1 MMKLKKLLFLLF
13 AMLAFSTAW
22 ASNVYVKGTQEN
34 DIPFTTD
41 GDYYISNKWTGKYV
55 KLENSQL
62 ATVTAENKAQAD
74 IITMAFNDNGSVTT
88 MKQKNG
94 DGDMIATLN
103 FIKESFETHLTAGD
117 YPIDFLDQMF
127 TMKMIY
133 TGDDDGSVYLV
144 VDVPVI
150 ENWEGENGIKNYL
163 ISHSQGNQAVN
174 FYLSHMVPGN
184 RHYLCVDSD
193 DTFGFTLDNGT
204 ASKWL
209 VYRLE
214 KIPIDEEHF
223 PDPVFR
229 QFVYE
234 QYDKNNNWWLSQA
247 EIDKVKMLNLWTTN
261 YPECVEITSLQGIE
275 YFENMSC
282 INVKGLVNVT
292 SIDLS
297 QNKEKLDSV
306 WLGLGITSID
316 VSQLTNM
323 TDLRLDDCASLLK
336 SNIDLSNNNKLKL
349 LSLKKSSQNII
360 KGLNGKKTLR
370 YLNAEGNR
378 FENDTLNLENCTNLY
393 YLDVIDCKLY
403 KLVIKG
409 CTSLGYN
416 QENRAGAAMFGSNRL
431 SSIDLTGITCPSSK
445 LYSSGNLGQIKRHV
459 KPEVAL
465 IDTYHQNGQVVK
477 YRYCLYLRLWDEDYK
492 PSYFCEE
499 ESSIL
504 ESLVNN
510 YFVLGYNNKKRT
522 VTYEEPY
529 MEPIRFTDFELS
541 RVPEESWKY
550 KSGQG
555 QGMVMVIHGT
565 MQNNAPSLKVT
576 PVDDPDFFDPDAIPG
591 DVLTLGLYDVLPDE
605 WVMVNGVISY
615 TYDTGFEGTLSHPG
629 VPARDAA
636 NYPFELGWYVV
647 LTGDPSEVV
656 TGVSDV
662 NLHEEVSK
670 VTYVNMMGIESERPF
685 EGVNIVVT
693 RYTDG
698 SVTTTKVI
706 R

>member
-1 MMKLKKLLFLLF
+1 MKLKKLLFLLF

-234 QYDKNNNWWLSQA
+234 QYDENNNWWLSQA
-247 EIDKVKMLNLWTTN
+247 EIDKVKMLSLWTTN

-349 LSLKKSSQNII
+349 LSLKKSSKNII
-360 KGLNGKKTLR
+360 KGLNGRKSLR
-370 YLNAEGNR
+370 YINVEGNY
-378 FENDTLNLENCTNLY
+378 FENDTLNLENCINLY
-393 YLDVIDCKLY
+393 HLDVIGCNLY
-403 KLVIKG
+403 KLVIRG
-409 CTSLGYN
+409 CTNLGIN
-416 QENRAGAAMFGSNRL
+416 QGANSGAAMFGQNRL
-431 SSIDLTGITCPSSK
+431 SAIDLTGITCASSK
-445 LYSSGNLGQIKRHV
+445 FYSTGNLGQIRRQV
-459 KPEVAL
+459 KPEVSL

-492 PSYFCEE
+492 PSYFGEN

-504 ESLVNN
+504 ESLINN
-510 YFVLGYNNKKRT
+510 YVVTGWNSRT
-522 VTYEEPY
+522 KTLKYGTDRF
-529 MEPIRFTDFELS
+529 MEPIRFTDFELD
-541 RVPEESWKY
+541 RIPEDSWQW
-550 KSGQG
+550 KSGDG

-565 MQNNAPSLKVT
+565 MQNNAPHLKIT
-576 PVDDPDFFDPDAIPG
+576 PVVDTEFFDPEAIPG
-591 DVLTLGLYDVLPDE
+591 DVLILGLYDVLPDE
-605 WVMVNGVISY
+605 IDRVTGVIKY

-629 VPARDAA
+629 SPMRDVE
-636 NYPFELGWYVV
+636 NYPFEIEWVTV
-647 LTGDPSEVV
+647 LSGNPSEVV
-656 TGVSDV
+656 TSVSDV
-662 NLHEEVSK
+662 NLHKEVAK
-670 VTYVNMMGIESERPF
+670 ITYVNLMGIESDRPF
-685 EGVNIVVT
+685 EGMNIVVT